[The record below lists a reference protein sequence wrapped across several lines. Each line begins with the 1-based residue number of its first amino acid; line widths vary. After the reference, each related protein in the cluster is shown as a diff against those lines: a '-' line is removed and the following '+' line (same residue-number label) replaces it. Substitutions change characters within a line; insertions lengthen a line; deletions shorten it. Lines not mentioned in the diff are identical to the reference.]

1 MPQFRWALAALLI
14 MPGLAAGEE
23 PARRFFT
30 EGDAALEL
38 RYRFESVDQ
47 AGKPLTAGA
56 NTLKLRGNLSSGEIH
71 GFTALLEVD
80 HVAAIGGEH
89 YDDTR
94 NGLSDYPVVADPEG
108 TDLNQVWL
116 QYAPTLETQ
125 LRVGRQRI
133 NFDNQRFLGSSDWRQ
148 NEQTLDALRIE
159 TTALR
164 GAVINYA
171 FVDRVRRVF
180 GPDDGTPPAT
190 LDGATHLFN
199 ARLTSLPVGSLVA
212 YAYLL
217 DFDDAPELS
226 SRTVGA
232 RYEGTRSIREGMSF
246 GWALEYARQR
256 DSADNPLDVNA
267 HYGLAELHLK
277 NAEVDVFGGLEMLS
291 GSAGDPGTS
300 GNRAFQTPLATLH
313 KWQGWAD
320 KFTSTPPAGIQ
331 DAYAGISARRPAWS
345 VHAVWHDFSADATSL
360 HYGSELDLSIGYKL
374 ADRIDLLLKLADYR
388 ADEGFT
394 DTQKVW
400 VQLCAAF

>member
-1 MPQFRWALAALLI
+1 MPQFRWTVAALLI
-14 MPGLAAGEE
+14 VPGLAAGEE

-47 AGKPLTAGA
+47 AGKPLTADA
-56 NTLKLRGNLSSGEIH
+56 NTLKLRGNLASGEVH
-71 GFTALLEVD
+71 GFTAFLELD

-94 NGLSDYPVVADPEG
+94 NRLSDYPVVADPEG
-108 TDLNQVWL
+108 TDLNQAWL
-116 QYAPTLETQ
+116 QYAPAPETR
-125 LRVGRQRI
+125 LRLGRQRI

-148 NEQTLDALRIE
+148 NEQTLDALRVE

-164 GAVINYA
+164 GAAINYA
-171 FVDRVRRVF
+171 FFDRVRRVF
-180 GPDDGTPPAT
+180 GPEDGTPPAT
-190 LDGATHLFN
+190 LDGASHLFN

-232 RYEGTRSIREGMSF
+232 RYEGTRSISEGLSF

-256 DSADNPLDVNA
+256 DAAENPLNVDA
-267 HYGLAELHLK
+267 HYGLTELHLK
-277 NAEVDVFGGLEMLS
+277 NAEVDVFAGLEILS
-291 GSAGDPGTS
+291 GSAGDPDTS

-320 KFTSTPPAGIQ
+320 KFTSTPPAGMQ
-331 DAYAGISARRPAWS
+331 DAYVGISARRSGWS
-345 VHAVWHDFSADATSL
+345 AQAVWHDFWANATSL

-374 ADRIDLLLKLADYR
+374 ANRVDLLFKLADYN

-394 DTQKVW
+394 DTQKFW
-400 VQLCAAF
+400 AQLGIAF

>member
-1 MPQFRWALAALLI
+1 MPEFRWALAALLI
-14 MPGLAAGEE
+14 MPGFAAGEE
-23 PARRFFT
+23 QTRRFFT
-30 EGDAALEL
+30 EGDAAFEL

-56 NTLKLRGNLSSGEIH
+56 NTLKLRGNLTSGEVR
-71 GFTALLEVD
+71 GLTVFLEVD
-80 HVAAIGGEH
+80 HVAAIGSED

-94 NGLSDYPVVADPEG
+94 NGLFDYPVVADPEG
-108 TDLNQVWL
+108 TDLNQAWL
-116 QYAPTLETQ
+116 QYAPAPETR
-125 LRVGRQRI
+125 LRLGRQRI

-159 TTALR
+159 TTVLR
-164 GAVINYA
+164 GAAINYA

-190 LDGATHLFN
+190 LDGATHLLN

-232 RYEGTRSIREGMSF
+232 RYEGTRPMSEDLSF

-256 DSADNPLDVNA
+256 DAADNPLNVDA
-267 HYGLAELHLK
+267 HYGLTELHLK
-277 NAEVDVFGGLEMLS
+277 NAEVDVFAGLEILS
-291 GSAGDPGTS
+291 GSAGDPATS

-320 KFTSTPPAGIQ
+320 KFTSTPPAGMQ
-331 DAYAGISARRPAWS
+331 DAYVGISARRSGWS
-345 VHAVWHDFSADATSL
+345 AQAVWHDFSADAASL
-360 HYGSELDLSIGYKL
+360 HYGSELDLSIGCKL
-374 ADRIDLLLKLADYR
+374 ANRVDLLFKLADYR

-394 DTQKVW
+394 DTRKFW
-400 VQLCAAF
+400 VQLGAAF